1 MKSLIVSVLIVLVTA
16 QGCSVH
22 MALNHPEKVDVN
34 SYSQGGMS
42 RDMLIAKFGMPVSS
56 TKNED
61 GTRSD
66 VYEFYEGSEPG
77 WKYGRA
83 TFHFLA
89 DIVTICL
96 WELIAWPTEA
106 ALRGSKISATAAFD
120 KKDILVQFNVLGG
133 KKSSDGSSL
142 DLSSRRG

>member
-1 MKSLIVSVLIVLVTA
+1 MRSLIISVLIVLVTV

-22 MALNHPEKVDVN
+22 MALNQPEKVDVN
-34 SYSQGGMS
+34 SFAQGGMS
-42 RDMLIAKFGMPVSS
+42 RDMLIARFGLPVSS

-83 TFHFLA
+83 TFNLLA

-106 ALRGSKISATAAFD
+106 ALRGSKIQATAPFD

-133 KKSSDGSSL
+133 KKISNESSL
-142 DLSSRRG
+142 NLSPRKG